1 MPGAEVPGPPG
12 PGDHVATGIAA
23 QPHVSRARSRV
34 QVTPHRLAVML
45 LVIEYRDYK
54 VAVPVSPQDR
64 TASCYLTWFR
74 VQTWIWPLHAAS
86 KSSSLSSGLRLWF
99 LFCACNTKVLC
110 FLGLTFIVIEEN
122 LFF

>member
-12 PGDHVATGIAA
+12 PGDHVATGNAA

-64 TASCYLTWFR
+64 TAACLLLLDL
-74 VQTWIWPLHAAS
+74 VQSPDLDLATTCS
-86 KSSSLSSGLRLWF
+86 K
-99 LFCACNTKVLC
+99 
-110 FLGLTFIVIEEN
+110 
-122 LFF
+122 